1 MQWIW
6 LIAEQQQQTMVI
18 LLQAKKKKIW
28 NILSKVFTRLCK
40 EGKRTLDISVYD
52 CISLFIMMRGVR
64 VCVCV
69 WNKRAVESKSK
80 SDIVVVLHFPAFYDI
95 YPSRTQSV
103 RL

>member
-18 LLQAKKKKIW
+18 LLQAKKKIW

-40 EGKRTLDISVYD
+40 GKRTLDISVYD

-64 VCVCV
+64 ACVCV
-69 WNKRAVESKSK
+69 
-80 SDIVVVLHFPAFYDI
+80 
-95 YPSRTQSV
+95 
-103 RL
+103 